1 MKNNR
6 LSIGQMAKLNHTTLA
21 TLRLYDKMG
30 LLSPAYTN
38 PETGYRYYDVTQ
50 CATFHLI
57 QNNKNLNMS
66 LKDIKSILD
75 QSDFHYL
82 LDFYDKKMADL
93 EKELA
98 VLQQKRRTLKKIME
112 WTDFY
117 QHRPPV
123 GTFSLIYLPKRCL
136 YTMPAD
142 RNYFQEDFGSFIYG
156 LSKMETI
163 LQNTEFPMVYLYTA
177 FVSMTKE
184 DFLRGTYRAENLGIQ
199 VGEEYESYPG
209 VKVRE
214 SGMNACVYFD
224 DFTKVNDYLDKLRAF
239 CEERQYKIIGNPLC
253 QLVGALDI
261 HDFRQPA
268 EYLCLEVPVETQN
281 DVEDKS

>member
-142 RNYFQEDFGSFIYG
+142 RNYFSGRFWQLHLWLIEDG
-156 LSKMETI
+156 
-163 LQNTEFPMVYLYTA
+163 
-177 FVSMTKE
+177 
-184 DFLRGTYRAENLGIQ
+184 D
-199 VGEEYESYPG
+199 
-209 VKVRE
+209 
-214 SGMNACVYFD
+214 
-224 DFTKVNDYLDKLRAF
+224 
-239 CEERQYKIIGNPLC
+239 
-253 QLVGALDI
+253 
-261 HDFRQPA
+261 HPA
-268 EYLCLEVPVETQN
+268 EYGIPDGLSLHGFCLDDEGRFSAGHLPRGESRHPGQR
-281 DVEDKS
+281 

>member
-38 PETGYRYYDVTQ
+38 PDTGYRYYDVTQ

-66 LKDIKSILD
+66 LKEIKSILD
-75 QSDFHYL
+75 QSDFHFL
-82 LDFYDKKMADL
+82 LDFYHDKMADL
-93 EKELA
+93 DKELA
-98 VLQQKRRTLKKIME
+98 ELEMKRRTLKKIME

-123 GTFSLIYLPKRCL
+123 GTFSLVYLPRFYN
-136 YTMPAD
+136 YTVPAD
-142 RNYFQEDFGSFIYG
+142 RDYFREDFGSFIYG
-156 LSKMETI
+156 LSKLET
-163 LQNTEFPMVYLYTA
+163 LVQKSKFPMVYLYNA
-177 FVSMTKE
+177 FISMKQE
-184 DFLRGTYRAENLGIQ
+184 DFQQGNYRAHAIGIQ
-199 VGEEYESYPG
+199 VGEEYQLQPE

-214 SGMNACVYFD
+214 SGMHACVYFN
-224 DFTKVNDYLDKLRAF
+224 DFSKVHEYLDKLRDY
-239 CEERQYKIIGNPLC
+239 CGEKRYRVIGDPLC

-261 HDFRQPA
+261 HDFRKPS
-268 EYLCLEVPVETQN
+268 EYMCLQIPVETQD
-281 DVEDKS
+281 DVEAKA